1 MKSLKAFFVTMLLGF
16 QGWTQLPTWVDDI
29 APLVHDHCAKCHHE
43 GGAGPFPL
51 MSYEDVFFTASEDLH
66 AMQDGEMPP
75 WPADPNYNHFVGEN
89 YLTDEEV
96 ATFQEWY
103 ETGMA
108 YGDESVVVEEP
119 VFPDGSNLESLD
131 FVAAIPPY
139 TLQSNNEEY
148 RWFVIPTDF
157 EEVKY
162 IQAVEVMPDLEA
174 AVHHADIFVDVT
186 GSSWQYDMTDPLP
199 GFNGSTGWPTNTTY
213 INAWQPGALPCRYP
227 DGWGIPVPPGADLVI
242 EIHYGPD
249 FAGEIDETVMN
260 LEWVDEPLEEIRTVY
275 AGWLLGTGNM
285 TDGPLVIPPNEV
297 VTFHQE
303 GAPFSNDMTI
313 LSICPHMHLLGKSYK
328 VWMENPEGDSIPLI
342 DIPQW
347 DFEWQFY
354 YRFLSPVHFP
364 VGSKFFTEG
373 VYDNTSWNED
383 NPNDPPIYVYNGSLT
398 VDEMFLVYFIYTGYQ
413 EGDEDLVFEVID
425 GVNQIRQPQ
434 PHDINIY
441 PNPASSEFTLEA
453 ESGDLVVVRDG
464 SGRFVWSGVMNSDI
478 IQISTSGWTSGPY
491 TVEVSQNNHRIIRQ
505 IIIE

>member
-16 QGWTQLPTWVDDI
+16 QGWAQLPTWVDDI

-51 MSYEDVFFTASEDLH
+51 MSYEDVFFTAGEDLH

-96 ATFQEWY
+96 AKFQEWY

-162 IQAVEVMPDLEA
+162 IQAVEVMPGLEA

-249 FAGEIDETVMN
+249 FAGEIDETV
-260 LEWVDEPLEEIRTVY
+260 IT
-275 AGWLLGTGNM
+275 
-285 TDGPLVIPPNEV
+285 
-297 VTFHQE
+297 
-303 GAPFSNDMTI
+303 SNG
-313 LSICPHMHLLGKSYK
+313 L
-328 VWMENPEGDSIPLI
+328 
-342 DIPQW
+342 
-347 DFEWQFY
+347 
-354 YRFLSPVHFP
+354 
-364 VGSKFFTEG
+364 
-373 VYDNTSWNED
+373 TS
-383 NPNDPPIYVYNGSLT
+383 L
-398 VDEMFLVYFIYTGYQ
+398 
-413 EGDEDLVFEVID
+413 
-425 GVNQIRQPQ
+425 
-434 PHDINIY
+434 
-441 PNPASSEFTLEA
+441 
-453 ESGDLVVVRDG
+453 
-464 SGRFVWSGVMNSDI
+464 
-478 IQISTSGWTSGPY
+478 
-491 TVEVSQNNHRIIRQ
+491 
-505 IIIE
+505 